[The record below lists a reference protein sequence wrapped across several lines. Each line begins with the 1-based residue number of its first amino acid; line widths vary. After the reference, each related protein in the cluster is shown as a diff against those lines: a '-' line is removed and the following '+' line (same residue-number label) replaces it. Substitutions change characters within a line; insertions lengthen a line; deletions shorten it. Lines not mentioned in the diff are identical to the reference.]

1 MCRNVNG
8 EMGSSVAC
16 VRVYARACV
25 CVCVRV
31 CVCVCACVCVR
42 ACVRACVFV
51 RACMCACVCVRAC
64 VFVCCIV
71 DIQTNKYGQLSHHT
85 TDNGVLQ
92 RKLYSLNGNHSTQNC
107 TVDNKTR
114 SQHDETN
121 NHA

>member
-1 MCRNVNG
+1 M
-8 EMGSSVAC
+8 
-16 VRVYARACV
+16 
-25 CVCVRV
+25 
-31 CVCVCACVCVR
+31 CVR
-42 ACVRACVFV
+42 AYVRACSFV
-51 RACMCACVCVRAC
+51 VLLIYRLINTDNFLTTHRYVHV
-64 VFVCCIV
+64 
-71 DIQTNKYGQLSHHT
+71 T